1 MLIRTPMH
9 FTTFH
14 SVLAL
19 LGLALPGSLSAQTT
33 MRAAS
38 PPTWSSQV
46 TRAAPGAFPE
56 LEPCKLVFDLSWNNL
71 ISAGTAEVTLKRAGP
86 MQLAEGRAGTMGFA
100 RRLWRYDCE
109 MSSVMQRGSL
119 QARHMAHSETDDRET
134 ISYQVSFSPTQVRTQ
149 SLLTPTR
156 GEERKSSFIC
166 PYGPVDDL
174 QSAILYVR
182 SQSLKTGDAI
192 TRVVQP
198 FDRPYL
204 TTFTVTGR
212 EKRTVRGTAY
222 DTIKLDVMI
231 RKIDRKT
238 LQLGSFKKMRQA
250 TIWVS
255 DDAWRLPVEAHADI
269 FVGFISAAMTKR
281 QALTGKDAVADL
293 PKSMTR

>member
-1 MLIRTPMH
+1 MRPTMFCSAIHRVSLL
-9 FTTFH
+9 
-14 SVLAL
+14 LAL
-19 LGLALPGSLSAQTT
+19 SLPEAVCSQTVA
-33 MRAAS
+33 RAIS
-38 PPTWSSQV
+38 PPAWSGQV
-46 TRAAPGAFPE
+46 ARAAPGAFPE
-56 LEPCKLVFDLSWNNL
+56 LVPCRLVYDLSWNNL

-100 RRLWRYDCE
+100 RRLWRYDCV
-109 MSSVMQRGSL
+109 MSSVMQRHTL
-119 QARHMAHSETDDRET
+119 QTQLLRHSETDDRET
-134 ISYQVSFSPTQVRTQ
+134 ISYLATFSPTQVQTQ

-156 GEERKSSFIC
+156 GEVQKSSFTC

-182 SQSLKTGDAI
+182 SQPLKMGDAI

-204 TTFTVTGR
+204 TTFTVAGR
-212 EKRTVRGTAY
+212 EKRTVRGTVY
-222 DTIKLDVMI
+222 ETLKLDVKI

-255 DDAWRLPVEAHADI
+255 DDTWRLPVEAHADI
-269 FVGFISAAMTKR
+269 FIGFISAAMTKR
-281 QALTGKDAVADL
+281 EALSGADATTSL